1 MYVYIQKLR
10 ARKKNTHN
18 MDPVLSRRGRG
29 RGGGG
34 GGSEG
39 GGTPK
44 VHPGE
49 AGGKFRVRSGYR
61 GVSLEEIDGK
71 DN

>member
-1 MYVYIQKLR
+1 
-10 ARKKNTHN
+10 

-29 RGGGG
+29 RGGSEGG
-34 GGSEG
+34 GEG

-44 VHPGE
+44 VHPDK